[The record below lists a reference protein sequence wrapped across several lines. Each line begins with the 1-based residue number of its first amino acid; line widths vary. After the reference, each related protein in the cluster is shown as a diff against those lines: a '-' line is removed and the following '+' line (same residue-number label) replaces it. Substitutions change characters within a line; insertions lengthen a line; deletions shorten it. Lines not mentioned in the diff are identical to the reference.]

1 MDDRI
6 RVLSSTDPD
15 GLRLVGLG
23 RIPRCET
30 CPRYEAL
37 VSAHRRS
44 RTGRRPASP
53 LPAVP
58 KNCSFQACAALVP
71 HFGWPAPNVRGA
83 TLRGGKAA
91 LAS

>member
-1 MDDRI
+1 MGDRI
-6 RVLSSTDPD
+6 RVLSSDDPD
-15 GLRLVGLG
+15 GLRLAGLG

-44 RTGRRPASP
+44 RAGRRPSLP
-53 LPAVP
+53 LPEAP
-58 KNCSFQACAALVP
+58 ENCSFQACAALVP
-71 HFGWPAPNVRGA
+71 HFGWPAPTVRGT
-83 TLRGGKAA
+83 TLRSGKPA